1 MAQIRAALVR
11 IVWRRHRLRTALS
24 VDQCNDSIQAD
35 LVGPFRMFAGL
46 FDTSWPVSGI
56 TYPAGFEIRT
66 KSAFSNGSSVIW
78 AIGQWLP
85 AEAGTTVTVA
95 FVIEPILWFTA
106 VGILGV
112 AVWLTVLHSWL
123 AIALWLFAFVTG
135 TSLVLEGRAERNR
148 LLGFLVTRLGA
159 TDA

>member
-1 MAQIRAALVR
+1 
-11 IVWRRHRLRTALS
+11 
-24 VDQCNDSIQAD
+24 
-35 LVGPFRMFAGL
+35 MFASL

-95 FVIEPILWFTA
+95 FVIEPVLWFTA

-112 AVWLTVLHSWL
+112 AVWLTVLHTWF
-123 AIALWLFAFVTG
+123 AIVLWLFALVTG

-148 LLGFLVTRLGA
+148 LLRFLVTRLGA
-159 TDA
+159 IEA